1 MLSYIIIGIL
11 MIFVVSIVS
20 YVSYITGY
28 RAGYNEN
35 REELAKL
42 KREKNRKRFQV
53 SFTDLKNQQ
62 LDFPNSSNK

>member
-1 MLSYIIIGIL
+1 MLPYIIIGIL
-11 MIFVVSIVS
+11 MVFVVGIVS
-20 YVSYITGY
+20 YLAGY
-28 RAGYNEN
+28 SAGYNEN

-62 LDFPNSSNK
+62 LDFPNSRSENK

>member
-1 MLSYIIIGIL
+1 MFPYIIIGIL
-11 MIFVVSIVS
+11 MVFVVGIVS
-20 YVSYITGY
+20 YLAGY
-28 RAGYNEN
+28 SAGYNEN

-62 LDFPNSSNK
+62 LDFPNSRSDK